1 MSGGLRPG
9 TSGFSGRS
17 RGRETTVTRRYD
29 IHDLLSH
36 RTPVGPSAHTRSG
49 APRRRNPTTEAFYI
63 MSAVERKLED
73 IKETIVSEVPNDI
86 SISDVKYEGP
96 ELVVYTRDPK
106 KFAGDGDLIRRL
118 ASKLRKRIT
127 VRPDPDVLSRPEE
140 ARKKIREVVPDEA
153 GITDLDFH
161 ADTGEVVIEAQKPGM
176 VIGRHGSTLREITQQ
191 VGWTPEVVRT
201 PPIES
206 ATVSNVRNFLK
217 QERDD
222 RRDILERVGRQI
234 HREEMSDDE
243 WVRITTLGCCREVGR
258 ASFILNTPETR
269 VLIDCGDKPGA
280 EGEVP
285 YLQVPEA
292 LGAGAQNIDA
302 VVLTHAHLDHSAL
315 IPLLFKYGYD
325 GPIYCTEP
333 TRDLMGLLTLDY
345 LDVAAKE
352 GRAPPY
358 ESEQVREAIK
368 HCIPLEY
375 GDVTDIAPDLKL
387 TFHNAGHI
395 LGSAVSHFHVG
406 DGLYNVAFSGDIHY
420 DDTRLFNGAVNE
432 FPRVETLVMEST
444 YGGRN
449 DFQTDQEDSEE
460 ELKRVIRET
469 TEEGGKILIPAFAVG
484 RSQEIMLVLEEA
496 MRKGEIPEVPV
507 HLDGMIW
514 EATAIHTTYPEYLRD
529 DLRDRIFHDDENPFL
544 SDQFNHIDGGEEERQ
559 EVADGGPCIVL
570 STSGMVE
577 GGPIMSWLTHVGSEE
592 DSTLVFVGYQA
603 QGTLG
608 RRIQNGW
615 DEIPMDDRSN
625 GRGTLSLN
633 MNVETVDGFSGHA
646 DRQGLMNFVRTMNP
660 RPEKV
665 LCVHGDESSVQDLSS
680 ALYHEFN
687 MRTFAPKNLETFR
700 FK

>member
-1 MSGGLRPG
+1 MSSVDQQL
-9 TSGFSGRS
+9 
-17 RGRETTVTRRYD
+17 D
-29 IHDLLSH
+29 DLK
-36 RTPVGPSAHTRSG
+36 A
-49 APRRRNPTTEAFYI
+49 E
-63 MSAVERKLED
+63 
-73 IKETIVSEVPNDI
+73 IKSELPPDVSVSE
-86 SISDVKYEGP
+86 VKYEGP
-96 ELVVYTRDPK
+96 ELVLYTQDPK
-106 KFAGDGDLIRRL
+106 KFARNGDLVRTL

-127 VRPDPDVLSRPEE
+127 VRPDPGVLSRPEN
-140 ARKKIREVVPDEA
+140 AREQILSVIPEEA
-153 GITDLDFH
+153 GVTDLDFH
-161 ADTGEVVIEAQKPGM
+161 ADTGEVVIEAEKPGM
-176 VIGRHGSTLREITQQ
+176 VIGRHGSTLREITKE

-206 ATVSNVRNFLK
+206 STVSNVRNFLK
-217 QERDD
+217 QERED
-222 RRDILERVGRQI
+222 RRDILEKVGRQI
-234 HREEMSDDE
+234 HREEMSDEE

-258 ASFILNTPETR
+258 ASFILSTPETR
-269 VLIDCGDKPGA
+269 ILIDCGDKPGA

-292 LGAGAQNIDA
+292 TPLNSLDA
-302 VVLTHAHLDHSAL
+302 VVLTHAHLDHSAF

-325 GPIYCTEP
+325 GPIYTTEP

-352 GRAPPY
+352 GRTPPY
-358 ESEQVREAIK
+358 DSEMVREAIK
-368 HCIPLEY
+368 HTIPLEY
-375 GDVTDIAPDLKL
+375 GDVTDIAPDVKL

-395 LGSAVSHFHVG
+395 LGSAVSHFHIG
-406 DGLYNVAFSGDIHY
+406 EGLYNVAFSGDIHY
-420 DDTRLFNGAVNE
+420 EDTRLFNGAVND
-432 FPRVETLVMEST
+432 FPRVETLVLEST

-449 DFQTDQEDSEE
+449 DYQTDQEDSERKLE
-460 ELKRVIRET
+460 HVIQNTYDR
-469 TEEGGKILIPAFAVG
+469 GGKVVVPSFAVG
-484 RSQEIMLVLEEA
+484 RSQELMLVLEEA
-496 MRKGEIPEVPV
+496 MRNGDIPEMPV

-529 DLRDRIFHDDENPFL
+529 DLRDRIFHEDENPFL
-544 SDQFNHIDGGEEERQ
+544 ADQFNHIDAGEEERE
-559 EVADGGPCIVL
+559 EVAQGEPAIIL
-570 STSGMVE
+570 STSGMVT
-577 GGPIMSWLTHVGSEE
+577 GGPIMSWLQHLGPDP

-615 DEIPMDDRSN
+615 DEIPINDNNSAGRSN
-625 GRGTLSLN
+625 TLTLE

-646 DRQGLMNFVRTMNP
+646 DRQGLENFVKTMNP

-680 ALYHEFN
+680 ALYHNYN

>member
-1 MSGGLRPG
+1 
-9 TSGFSGRS
+9 
-17 RGRETTVTRRYD
+17 
-29 IHDLLSH
+29 
-36 RTPVGPSAHTRSG
+36 
-49 APRRRNPTTEAFYI
+49 
-63 MSAVERKLED
+63 MSAVERKLDD
-73 IKETIVSEVPNDI
+73 IKATIVSEVPNDI
-86 SISDVKYEGP
+86 SVSDVKYEGP

-106 KFAGDGDLIRRL
+106 KFASDGDLIRRL

-127 VRPDPDVLSRPEE
+127 VRPDPDVLARPGEARERIMSVIPEE
-140 ARKKIREVVPDEA
+140 AGV
-153 GITDLDFH
+153 TDLDFH
-161 ADTGEVVIEAQKPGM
+161 ADTGEVVIEAEKPGM

-206 ATVSNVRNFLK
+206 STVSNVRNFLK
-217 QERDD
+217 QEREE
-222 RRDILERVGRQI
+222 RRDILERIGRQI

-258 ASFILNTPETR
+258 AAFILNTPETR

-292 LGAGAQNIDA
+292 LGAGASNIDA

-315 IPLLFKYGYD
+315 VPLLFKYGYD

-358 ESEQVREAIK
+358 ESAQVREAIK
-368 HCIPLEY
+368 HCIPVEY

-395 LGSAVSHFHVG
+395 LGSAVTHFHVG

-420 DDTRLFNGAVNE
+420 DDTRLFNGAVND

-449 DFQTDQEDSEE
+449 DYQTDQEDSEE
-460 ELKRVIRET
+460 KLKEVIRET
-469 TEEGGKILIPAFAVG
+469 TTEGGKILIPAFAVG

-496 MRKGEIPEVPV
+496 MRKGEIPTVPV

-544 SDQFNHIDGGEEERQ
+544 ADQFNHIDGGEDERR

-570 STSGMVE
+570 STSGMME
-577 GGPIMSWLTHVGSEE
+577 GGPIMSWLNHIGDDP
-592 DSTLVFVGYQA
+592 DSSLVFVGYQA

-615 DEIPMDDRSN
+615 DEIPMNDRSS
-625 GRGTLSLN
+625 RGTLTLN
-633 MNVETVDGFSGHA
+633 MDVQTVDGFSGHA

-680 ALYHEFN
+680 ALYHDFN

>member
-1 MSGGLRPG
+1 MS
-9 TSGFSGRS
+9 
-17 RGRETTVTRRYD
+17 TVENQLD
-29 IHDLLSH
+29 ELK
-36 RTPVGPSAHTRSG
+36 A
-49 APRRRNPTTEAFYI
+49 E
-63 MSAVERKLED
+63 
-73 IKETIVSEVPNDI
+73 IVSEVPEDI
-86 SISDVKYEGP
+86 SISDVQYEGP

-106 KFAGDGDLIRRL
+106 KFAQNGDLIRQL
-118 ASKLRKRIT
+118 ASQLRKRIT
-127 VRPDPDVLSRPEE
+127 VRPDPDVLS
-140 ARKKIREVVPDEA
+140 VPDKAREQIMEVTPEEA

-161 ADTGEVVIEAQKPGM
+161 ADTGEVVIEAEKPGM
-176 VIGRHGSTLREITQQ
+176 VIGRHGSTLREITQK

-206 ATVSNVRNFLK
+206 STVSNVRNFLK
-217 QERDD
+217 QERDE
-222 RRDILERVGRQI
+222 RRDILERIGRQI

-258 ASFILNTPETR
+258 ASFIVSTPETR
-269 VLIDCGDKPGA
+269 VLVDCGDKPGA
-280 EGEVP
+280 EDEVP

-292 LGAGAQNIDA
+292 LGSGANSIDA
-302 VVLTHAHLDHSAL
+302 VVLTHAHLDHSAF

-358 ESEQVREAIK
+358 DSEMVREAIK

-375 GDVTDIAPDLKL
+375 GDVTDISPDIKL
-387 TFHNAGHI
+387 TLHNAGHI
-395 LGSAVSHFHVG
+395 LGSSIAHFHIG

-420 DDTRLFNGAVNE
+420 EDTRLFNGAVNE
-432 FPRVETLVMEST
+432 FPRVETLVLEST

-449 DFQTDQEDSEE
+449 DYQTDQEDSERR
-460 ELKRVIRET
+460 LKEVINET
-469 TEEGGKILIPAFAVG
+469 YDQGGKILIPAFAVG
-484 RSQEIMLVLEEA
+484 RSQEMMLVIEQA
-496 MRKGEIPEVPV
+496 MRSGDIPEMPV

-544 SDQFNHIDGGEEERQ
+544 ADQFNHIDGGEEERQ
-559 EVADGGPCIVL
+559 EVADGGPAIIL
-570 STSGMVE
+570 STSGMVT
-577 GGPIMSWLTHVGSEE
+577 GGPIMSWLEHLGPDQDT
-592 DSTLVFVGYQA
+592 TLTFVGYQA

-608 RRIQNGW
+608 RSIQRGQ
-615 DEIPMDDRSN
+615 DQVPIGSSR
-625 GRGTLSLN
+625 GRGRSDSLTLN
-633 MNVETVDGFSGHA
+633 CNVETVDGFSGHA
-646 DRQGLMNFVRTMNP
+646 DRQGLENFVKTMNP

-665 LCVHGDESSVQDLSS
+665 LCVHGDESSTQDLSS
-680 ALYHEFN
+680 ALYHEYN

-700 FK
+700 FL

>member
-1 MSGGLRPG
+1 MSK
-9 TSGFSGRS
+9 
-17 RGRETTVTRRYD
+17 
-29 IHDLLSH
+29 
-36 RTPVGPSAHTRSG
+36 
-49 APRRRNPTTEAFYI
+49 
-63 MSAVERKLED
+63 VEQQLED
-73 IKETIVSEVPNDI
+73 IQAEIRGEVPNDI
-86 SISDVKYEGP
+86 SISDVQYEGP

-106 KFAGDGDLIRRL
+106 RFAQNGDLIRQL
-118 ASKLRKRIT
+118 AGQLRKRIT
-127 VRPDPDVLSRPEE
+127 VRPDPDVLSRPDT
-140 ARKKIREVVPDEA
+140 ARDEITAIVPGEA
-153 GITDLDFH
+153 GVTDLDFH
-161 ADTGEVVIEAQKPGM
+161 PDTGEVVIEAEKPGM
-176 VIGRHGSTLREITQQ
+176 VIGRNGSTLREITRK

-217 QERDD
+217 QEREE
-222 RRDILERVGRQI
+222 RRDILERIGRQI

-258 ASFILNTPETR
+258 AAFILSTPETR
-269 VLIDCGDKPGA
+269 ILIDCGDKPGA

-292 LGAGAQNIDA
+292 LGSGAATLDA

-325 GPIYCTEP
+325 GPIYTTEP

-358 ESEQVREAIK
+358 ESEMVREAIK
-368 HCIPLEY
+368 HTIPLEY
-375 GDVTDIAPDLKL
+375 GDVTDIAPDIKL
-387 TFHNAGHI
+387 TLHNAGHI
-395 LGSAVSHFHVG
+395 LGSAIAHFHVG

-420 DDTRLFNGAVNE
+420 KDTRLFDGAVNE
-432 FPRVETLVMEST
+432 FPRVETLVLEST

-449 DFQTDQEDSEE
+449 DYQTDQEDSERR
-460 ELKRVIRET
+460 LKEIINDTYDR
-469 TEEGGKILIPAFAVG
+469 GGTVLIPAFAVG

-496 MRKGEIPEVPV
+496 MREGDIPSMPV

-514 EATAIHTTYPEYLRD
+514 EATAIHSTYPEYLRD
-529 DLRDRIFHDDENPFL
+529 DLRDRIFHEDENPFL
-544 SDQFNHIDGGEEERQ
+544 ADEFNHIDGGEDERQ
-559 EVADGGPCIVL
+559 DVADGDPSIVL

-577 GGPIMSWLTHVGSEE
+577 GGPIMSWLEHLGDDPDT
-592 DSTLVFVGYQA
+592 TMVFVGYQA

-615 DEIPMDDRSN
+615 DEIPVGGG
-625 GRGTLSLN
+625 GRGRGDTLDLAAD
-633 MNVETVDGFSGHA
+633 VETVDGFSGHA
-646 DRQGLMNFVRTMNP
+646 DRQGLENFVKTMNP

-665 LCVHGDESSVQDLSS
+665 LCVHGDEKSTQDLSS
-680 ALYHEFN
+680 ALYHEYN

-700 FK
+700 FL

>member
-1 MSGGLRPG
+1 MS
-9 TSGFSGRS
+9 S
-17 RGRETTVTRRYD
+17 
-29 IHDLLSH
+29 
-36 RTPVGPSAHTRSG
+36 
-49 APRRRNPTTEAFYI
+49 
-63 MSAVERKLED
+63 VERQLDDLQAEIED
-73 IKETIVSEVPNDI
+73 EVPSDI
-86 SISDVKYEGP
+86 SISDVTYEGP

-106 KFAGDGDLIRRL
+106 GFASDGDLVRRL

-127 VRPDPDVLSRPEE
+127 VRPDPDVLSHPREAEDTVRDIIPEE
-140 ARKKIREVVPDEA
+140 AGV
-153 GITDLDFH
+153 TDLDFH
-161 ADTGEVVIEAQKPGM
+161 TDTGEIFIEAEKPGM
-176 VIGRHGSTLREITQQ
+176 VIGRHGSTLREITQE

-206 ATVSNVRNFLK
+206 STVSNVRNFLK
-217 QERDD
+217 QEREE

-258 ASFILNTPETR
+258 ASFIISTPETR
-269 VLIDCGDKPGA
+269 VLVDCGDKPGA

-292 LGAGAQNIDA
+292 LGAGANTIDA

-352 GRAPPY
+352 GRTPPY
-358 ESEQVREAIK
+358 ESSQVREAIK
-368 HCIPLEY
+368 HTVPIEY
-375 GDVTDIAPDLKL
+375 GDVTDIAPDVKL
-387 TFHNAGHI
+387 TMHNAGHI
-395 LGSAVSHFHVG
+395 LGSAVSHFHIG

-449 DFQTDQEDSEE
+449 DYQTDQADSERR
-460 ELKRVIRET
+460 LKKVINEAYERD
-469 TEEGGKILIPAFAVG
+469 GKVVIPAFAVG

-496 MRKGEIPEVPV
+496 MRSGDIPEMPV

-529 DLRDRIFHDDENPFL
+529 DLRDRIFHEDENPFL
-544 SDQFNHIDGGEEERQ
+544 ADQFNHIDGGEEERQ
-559 EVADGGPCIVL
+559 EVADGDPCIVL
-570 STSGMVE
+570 STSGMVT
-577 GGPIMSWLTHVGSEE
+577 GGPIMSWLHHFGA
-592 DSTLVFVGYQA
+592 DPDNRLVFVGYQA

-615 DEIPMDDRSN
+615 DEIPMNDGRRSGN
-625 GRGTLSLN
+625 LTLK
-633 MNVETVDGFSGHA
+633 MDVETVDGFSGHA
-646 DRQGLMNFVRTMNP
+646 DRQGLENFVKTMNP

-665 LCVHGDESSVQDLSS
+665 LCVHGDESSVQDFSS
-680 ALYHEFN
+680 ALYHEYN

>member
-1 MSGGLRPG
+1 
-9 TSGFSGRS
+9 
-17 RGRETTVTRRYD
+17 
-29 IHDLLSH
+29 
-36 RTPVGPSAHTRSG
+36 
-49 APRRRNPTTEAFYI
+49 
-63 MSAVERKLED
+63 MSAVDRQLED
-73 IKETIVSEVPNDI
+73 IKDTIVSEVPNDV
-86 SISDVKYEGP
+86 SISEVTYEGP

-118 ASKLRKRIT
+118 ASQLRKRIT
-127 VRPDPDVLSRPEE
+127 VRPDPDVLSQPRDAREQVHEIIPEE
-140 ARKKIREVVPDEA
+140 AGVA
-153 GITDLDFH
+153 DLDFH
-161 ADTGEVVIEAQKPGM
+161 ADTGEVVIEAEKPGM
-176 VIGRHGSTLREITQQ
+176 VIGRHGSTLREITQA

-206 ATVSNVRNFLK
+206 STVSNVRNFLK
-217 QERDD
+217 QERDE

-234 HREEMSDDE
+234 HREEMADDE

-258 ASFILNTPETR
+258 AAFILNTPETR

-292 LGAGAQNIDA
+292 LGAGASNIDA
-302 VVLTHAHLDHSAL
+302 VVLTHAHLDHSAF

-352 GRAPPY
+352 GRSPPY
-358 ESEQVREAIK
+358 ESGQVREAIK

-406 DGLYNVAFSGDIHY
+406 DGLYNVCFSGDVHY

-432 FPRVETLVMEST
+432 FPRVETLVMEAT

-449 DFQTDQEDSEE
+449 DYQTDQEDSERK
-460 ELKRVIRET
+460 LKRVIKNTIDRD
-469 TEEGGKILIPAFAVG
+469 GKVLIPAFAVG
-484 RSQEIMLVLEEA
+484 RSQELMLVLEEA
-496 MRKGEIPEVPV
+496 MRAGDIPEVPV

-529 DLRDRIFHDDENPFL
+529 ELRDRIFHEDENPFL
-544 SDQFNHIDGGEEERQ
+544 AGQFNHIDAGEDERQ
-559 EVADGGPCIVL
+559 AIADGGPCIVL

-577 GGPIMSWLTHVGSEE
+577 GGPIMSWLNHVGADSN
-592 DSTLVFVGYQA
+592 STLAFVGYQA

-608 RRIQNGW
+608 SRIQNGW
-615 DEIPMDDRSN
+615 DEIPMNDRVE
-625 GRGTLSLN
+625 GRSTLQLN
-633 MNVETVDGFSGHA
+633 MAVETVDGFSGHA
-646 DRQGLMNFVRTMNP
+646 DRQGLENFVRTMNP

>member
-1 MSGGLRPG
+1 MSQVDTQLEELK
-9 TSGFSGRS
+9 S
-17 RGRETTVTRRYD
+17 E
-29 IHDLLSH
+29 IEAEI
-36 RTPVGPSAHTRSG
+36 PST
-49 APRRRNPTTEAFYI
+49 
-63 MSAVERKLED
+63 
-73 IKETIVSEVPNDI
+73 I
-86 SISDVKYEGP
+86 SITDVKYEGP

-106 KFAGDGDLIRRL
+106 EFAGDGNLVRQL

-127 VRPDPDVLSRPEE
+127 VRPDPDVLSRPAEAREKVMDVIPEE
-140 ARKKIREVVPDEA
+140 AGVQ
-153 GITDLDFH
+153 DLDFH
-161 ADTGEVVIEAQKPGM
+161 EDTGEVVIEAEKPGM
-176 VIGRHGSTLREITQQ
+176 VIGRHGSTLREITRE

-206 ATVSNVRNFLK
+206 STVSNVRNFLK
-217 QERDD
+217 QERQE

-234 HREEMSDDE
+234 HREEMQDE
-243 WVRITTLGCCREVGR
+243 QWVRITTLGCCREVGR
-258 ASFILNTPETR
+258 AAFILNTAETR
-269 VLIDCGDKPGA
+269 VLVDCGDKPGA

-285 YLQVPEA
+285 YLQIPEA
-292 LGAGAQNIDA
+292 LGAGAQNLDA

-352 GRAPPY
+352 GRTPPY
-358 ESEQVREAIK
+358 DSAQVREAIK

-420 DDTRLFNGAVNE
+420 DDTRLFNGAVND
-432 FPRVETLVMEST
+432 FPRVEALVMEST

-449 DFQTDQEDSEE
+449 DYQTDQEDSEE
-460 ELKRVIRET
+460 ALIDVINEAH
-469 TEEGGKILIPAFAVG
+469 EKGGKVLIPAFAVG
-484 RSQEIMLVLEEA
+484 RSQEIMLVIEEA
-496 MRKGEIPEVPV
+496 MRSGKIPEMPV

-529 DLRDRIFHDDENPFL
+529 DLQDRIFHDDENPFL
-544 SDQFNHIDGGEEERQ
+544 ADQFNHIDGGEDERQ
-559 EVADGGPCIVL
+559 EVVDEGPAIIL
-570 STSGMVE
+570 STSGMVT
-577 GGPIMSWLTHVGSEE
+577 GGPIMSWLRHLGSDE
-592 DSTLVFVGYQA
+592 DSTLTFVGYQA

-615 DEIPMDDRSN
+615 DEIPVSDFGSGRD
-625 GRGTLSLN
+625 GRGSKLTLK
-633 MNVETVDGFSGHA
+633 MDVETVDGFSGHA
-646 DRQGLMNFVRTMNP
+646 DREGLMNFVRNMSP

-665 LCVHGDESSVQDLSS
+665 LCVHGDESSVQDFSS